1 MEEAPQMPLA
11 CRQALTGRFASLV
24 ILLSAAGSPLAAQ
37 GIPTTGPDV
46 TVALM
51 SDVASYGNS
60 GGLLG
65 YMVGTTSCN
74 IGDTPVNWCDGTG
87 CGGGLT
93 SKQHPVI
100 AQGIYRLK
108 DGRLDQIGMS
118 WLKHGFVST
127 NSLEG
132 ACKQG
137 AGCTNPPLGGNQLGV
152 GCTDTYWATLNGNRP
167 MGLRSEVNATTG
179 DFPMPPGVVASGP
192 GYEQRIKVAQN
203 DVDPTLNAG
212 ALYWI
217 EGQYVSEN
225 DALAGNALNNASHRK
240 VTFAA
245 GTFNIALTA
254 DPIVREHTALHEW
267 RIADPTVEI
276 YNIDLPGA
284 IVERFELARKVT
296 QLDTDTWH
304 YEYAIRNMNSDRS
317 ARAFSVDFPAAT
329 PITNVGFKDI
339 DHHSGEVYSTTDWTS
354 SVDSP
359 NGTVSWSTE
368 TFATNANANALRWA
382 SMFNFWFDA
391 DAPPA
396 DAVHALELFK
406 PGSPASVSFVMPLF
420 ADGFQ
425 SHNLTAWSA
434 AAP

>member
-1 MEEAPQMPLA
+1 MTRSTLA
-11 CRQALTGRFASLV
+11 RS
-24 ILLSAAGSPLAAQ
+24 ILLVALSAGPAALLAQ
-37 GIPTTGPDV
+37 GVPTIGPDV

-74 IGDTPVNWCDGTG
+74 IGDTPVNWCDGG
-87 CGGGLT
+87 SCGGGLNN
-93 SKQHPVI
+93 KQHPVI

-108 DGRLDQIGMS
+108 GGRLDQVGMS

-137 AGCTNPPLGGNQLGV
+137 AGCTGPPLGGNQLGV
-152 GCTDTYWATLNGNRP
+152 GCTDTYWATLNGGRP

-179 DFPMPPGVVASGP
+179 DFPMPPAVVASGP
-192 GYEQRIKVAQN
+192 GYEQRIKVEQN
-203 DVDPTLNAG
+203 DVDPALNAG
-212 ALYWI
+212 AVYWI
-217 EGQYVSEN
+217 EGQYVSDN

-267 RIADPTVEI
+267 QIADPTVEI
-276 YNIDLPGA
+276 YNIDIPGA
-284 IVERFELARKVT
+284 IIERFELARKVT
-296 QLDTDTWH
+296 QLDVDTWH
-304 YEYAIRNMNSDRS
+304 YEYAIRNMNSDRA
-317 ARAFSVDFPAAT
+317 ARAFSVDFPDGTAIANSAT
-329 PITNVGFKDI
+329 KSIE
-339 DHHSGEVYSTTDWTS
+339 HHSGEPYSTTAWGNGL
-354 SVDSP
+354 DST
-359 NGTVSWSTE
+359 NSTVSWFTE
-368 TFATNANANALRWA
+368 NFAVNANANALRWA
-382 SMFNFWFDA
+382 TMFNFWFDA

-396 DAVHALELFK
+396 SAIHTLDLFK
-406 PGSPASVSFVMPLF
+406 PGSPATVTFTMPLF

-434 AAP
+434 VVP

>member
-1 MEEAPQMPLA
+1 MTRTSLTHAVAALA
-11 CRQALTGRFASLV
+11 LFAGASMV
-24 ILLSAAGSPLAAQ
+24 HAQ
-37 GIPTTGPDV
+37 GLPTTGPDV

-51 SDVASYGNS
+51 SDVANYGNS

-74 IGDTPVNWCDGTG
+74 IGDTPVNWCDGG
-87 CGGGLT
+87 SCGGGLN

-108 DGRLDQIGMS
+108 SGRLDQIGMS

-137 AGCTNPPLGGNQLGV
+137 AGCTSPPLGGNQLGV
-152 GCTDTYWATLNGNRP
+152 GCTDTYWATLNGGRP
-167 MGLRSEVNATTG
+167 MGLRSEVNATTA
-179 DFPMPPGVVASGP
+179 DFPMPPAQVASGP

-203 DVDPTLNAG
+203 DVDPALNPG
-212 ALYWI
+212 AQYWI
-217 EGQYVSEN
+217 EGQYVSDN

-245 GTFNIALTA
+245 GTFNISLTA

-267 RIADPTVEI
+267 QMADPTVEI
-276 YNIDLPGA
+276 FNLDIPGA

-296 QLDTDTWH
+296 QLDGDTWH

-317 ARAFSVDFPAAT
+317 ARAFSVDFTDGT
-329 PITNVGFKDI
+329 PITNVGFKDV
-339 DHHSGEVYSTTDWTS
+339 DHHSGEIYATTDWTPAID
-354 SVDSP
+354 VP
-359 NGTVSWSTE
+359 NGSVSWSTE
-368 TFATNANANALRWA
+368 TFATNQNANALRWA

-391 DAPPA
+391 DAAPGTA
-396 DAVHALELFK
+396 THILELFK
-406 PGSPASVSFVMPLF
+406 PGSPASLTFSIPLF
-420 ADGFQ
+420 SDGFQ

-434 AAP
+434 AIP